1 MVRMEDMPAG
11 IWGIRSKNDA
21 VVGISA
27 IPWGADTGNVYD
39 LKDLLKP
46 KKPKKCTIKS
56 DSY

>member
-1 MVRMEDMPAG
+1 MEDMPAG